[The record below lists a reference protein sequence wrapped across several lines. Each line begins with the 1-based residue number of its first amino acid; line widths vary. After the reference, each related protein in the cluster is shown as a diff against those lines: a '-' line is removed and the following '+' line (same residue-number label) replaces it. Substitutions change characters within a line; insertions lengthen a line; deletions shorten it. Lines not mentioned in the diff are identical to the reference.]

1 MAKALPLP
9 RPSNNELGGVFERAP
24 PLWGLDP
31 KNLMGECMKILIIAL
46 VCASTLLFAENALAA
61 IKFKRFAHCGDG
73 LVTVH
78 TCECHASNSRVWH
91 YCHAGYYCHTF
102 DGSCRK

>member
-1 MAKALPLP
+1 MPVTTPSMAPIKSCDLQLCAI
-9 RPSNNELGGVFERAP
+9 RVHYRNHGKSYIVGER
-24 PLWGLDP
+24 
-31 KNLMGECMKILIIAL
+31 MKILFIAL
-46 VCASTLLFAENALAA
+46 ACASTFLGAQNAFAA

-73 LVTVH
+73 PVTVH

-102 DGSCRK
+102 DGTCRK

>member
-1 MAKALPLP
+1 
-9 RPSNNELGGVFERAP
+9 
-24 PLWGLDP
+24 
-31 KNLMGECMKILIIAL
+31 MKKWLFAF
-46 VCASTLLFAENALAA
+46 VCASTFLLTQNTLAA
-61 IKFKRFAHCGDG
+61 IRFKRFAHCGDG
-73 LVTVH
+73 LVTMK

>member
-1 MAKALPLP
+1 LSHFSPTLPYDQCP
-9 RPSNNELGGVFERAP
+9 VPQRE
-24 PLWGLDP
+24 PLTQIIRDRRIEAW
-31 KNLMGECMKILIIAL
+31 GECMKKWFIAL
-46 VCASTLLFAENALAA
+46 VCASTFLLAQNALAA
-61 IKFKRFAHCGDG
+61 FTFKRFADCGDG
-73 LVTVH
+73 LVTVK